1 MSFLVRMP
9 WLRVMS
15 VTPLTNYRLKVVFE
29 NSQEQILNLSSLISK
44 RDCYWRLK
52 NNRYFQ
58 QVAIDPLGGLYWPEG
73 EDLAPDGLDRYL
85 EKAKP

>member
-1 MSFLVRMP
+1 
-9 WLRVMS
+9 MS
-15 VTPLTNYRLKVVFE
+15 VTPLHNYRLKILFE
-29 NSQEQILNLSSLISK
+29 NSSEKILNLSSLITT
-44 RDCYWRLK
+44 RDCYWRLR

-85 EKAKP
+85 ERANSEEFT